1 MKILIYF
8 LATLFSCTIAI
19 DSSQAGQAEP
29 CSDFSVIKIAAA
41 SKSDLGALSDVVR
54 ERGNELYVNTKDVD
68 IRYLGDNA
76 VEIKKKKKKKKKK
89 SGKDKSD
96 LDNTTVGKAECSC
109 SGESCR
115 IVTQGES
122 IICRGADCCQMSV
135 TILKD
140 GTNTT

>member
-54 ERGNELYVNTKDVD
+54 ARGNELYVNTKDVD

-76 VEIKKKKKKKKKK
+76 VEIKKKKKKKKK

-96 LDNTTVGKAECSC
+96 RDNTTVGKAECSC
-109 SGESCR
+109 AEGSCK
-115 IVTQGES
+115 IMTQGES
-122 IICRGADCCQMSV
+122 IICHGKECCQMTV
-135 TILKD
+135 TIVKD
-140 GTNTT
+140 GANMT

>member
-54 ERGNELYVNTKDVD
+54 ARGNELYVNTKDVD

-76 VEIKKKKKKKKKK
+76 VEIKKKKKKKKK

-96 LDNTTVGKAECSC
+96 RDNTTVGKAECSC
-109 SGESCR
+109 AEGSCK
-115 IVTQGES
+115 IMTQGES
-122 IICRGADCCQMSV
+122 IICHGNECCQMTV
-135 TILKD
+135 TIVKD
-140 GTNTT
+140 GANMT